1 MRTEFRKKIT
11 KLKIRDEYVVIS
23 SADELVL
30 ELTIEFENGYKIT
43 YPLSSAKGIRSRALA
58 IVRLFDILEIKR
70 SFELLGEEVRLLRI
84 KNEDGH
90 WKTIAIGHVT
100 KDRFMPLYR
109 GDCTCELETVYE
121 KILSGNTW

>member
-1 MRTEFRKKIT
+1 MRKIET
-11 KLKIRDEYVVIS
+11 MMIRDNYLEIDYR
-23 SADELVL
+23 DKPVL
-30 ELTIEFENGYKIT
+30 KLTIEFENGYKIT

-70 SFELLGEEVRLLRI
+70 SFELLGKEVRLLRI